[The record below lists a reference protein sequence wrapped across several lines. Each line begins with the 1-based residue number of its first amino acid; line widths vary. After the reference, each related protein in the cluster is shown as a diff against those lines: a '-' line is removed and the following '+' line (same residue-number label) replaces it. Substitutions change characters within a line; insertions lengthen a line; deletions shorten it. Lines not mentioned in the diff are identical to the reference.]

1 MTGENR
7 DSWGEYV
14 PPEESYQWF
23 FDRYIERYIWPKQ
36 GINLWNYPKWINRK
50 GKSK

>member
-1 MTGENR
+1 MTGKNR
-7 DSWGEYV
+7 DRWGEYV
-14 PPEESYQWF
+14 PPEESRQWC
-23 FDRYIERYIWPKQ
+23 IERYIWPKQ